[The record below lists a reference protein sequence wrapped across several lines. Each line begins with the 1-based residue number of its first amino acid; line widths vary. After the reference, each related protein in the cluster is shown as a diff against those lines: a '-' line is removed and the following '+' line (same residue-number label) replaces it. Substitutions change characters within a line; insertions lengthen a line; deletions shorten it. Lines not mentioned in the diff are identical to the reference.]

1 VRVPEELSIVGF
13 DDIPLAEVTV
23 PSLTT
28 VHQPMRQL
36 SQLAVGR
43 LLELIANPS
52 EQAGKPQVVA
62 PKLVLR
68 GSTAPAPLSRSA
80 RR

>member
-1 VRVPEELSIVGF
+1 VRVPEQLSVVGF

-28 VHQPMRQL
+28 VRQPMRQL

-43 LLELIANPS
+43 LA
-52 EQAGKPQVVA
+52 V
-62 PKLVLR
+62 R
-68 GSTAPAPLSRSA
+68 
-80 RR
+80 